1 MSQKSVNRQQPEWQT
16 QSHSHLGRSQYN
28 KKVSPSKKQIKYG
41 TLVQSRSTGNVDR
54 HTLRQILQSQT
65 THSVNY
71 YTVAGYWFFFSALTL
86 SVGWQEGH
94 PASKN

>member
-41 TLVQSRSTGNVDR
+41 TLVESRSTGNVDR

-71 YTVAGYWFFFSALTL
+71 YTVAGHWFFFSDLTL

-94 PASKN
+94 PACKN